1 MDIEITI
8 NGKKVMTKTGL
19 TILEAASQA
28 GIRIPVL
35 CYLRRLR
42 PIGSCRICSVEVKG
56 IKHPLPSC
64 VARVKEGYE
73 ISTDTDKVWEVR
85 KGSLSH
91 LLLDHPL
98 DCPVCDKSGDCL
110 LQDLSFEF
118 GLTVQKNKKLYPDR
132 TQIFKSDFIEYN
144 ATRCVLCSRCI
155 RVCSDMYGNPFL
167 EIKDKGYNGYIGL
180 TQENKTEKGAV
191 PQGSAFVEIKDKDDK
206 NYLDCYYC
214 GNCIEVCPVGAL
226 VSKQS
231 KFKERYWQESP
242 FSSVCN
248 KCSAACRVEYY
259 RYAKDESLV
268 RTAAAF
274 GGYLCRS
281 GFFYDA
287 IGKNLKDDDYYIKNA
302 LVRIK
307 SDFSNS
313 GYTDALN
320 HLADRLKNIIQNNE
334 MDRTAVIVS
343 SSVSTNDG
351 YLISNFVKDV
361 LKPAGFDID
370 KTSFYRK
377 NYLKFKEIFKSE
389 ENFEINAVQN
399 SDFVLYIGSIEDEI
413 PYASYNIMKSHREHG
428 GRLILIDVSDAN
440 AKKRSENFARFEDI
454 ASIKID
460 INKDYDGDLH
470 KYLNELRQNLY
481 DFNFKKTDESVDA
494 ILKNNTISIILGD
507 NFMSLADRDKELLIL
522 KEITGFSRDEQ
533 KIVYVFPLIKPFNYR
548 GLIAAGI
555 NNKAQYLSYEN
566 IISGIETGQIK
577 NLIYIGDYEEPE
589 HNVRGLKLSR
599 YITDLNFVA
608 ALSSKISSITAMADI
623 VLPVQDFLEH
633 KDGYFENF
641 EGKTIHVSNE
651 FNLGEYRYGIA
662 EILDD
667 LSDKLGISFNTGNIS
682 AQFLEMIKANK
693 IIHFNKIKPKSKFYY
708 NDPSKLFY

>member
-1 MDIEITI
+1 MDIEIII
-8 NGKKVMTKTGL
+8 NGKKVMTKTGF
-19 TILEAASQA
+19 TVLEAASQS
-28 GIRIPVL
+28 GVRIPVL
-35 CYLRRLR
+35 CYLRRLK

-56 IKHPLPSC
+56 VKNTLPAC

-73 ISTDTDKVWEVR
+73 ISTNTEKVWDVR
-85 KGSLSH
+85 KAALSH

-132 TQIFKSDFIEYN
+132 TQIFKSDIIEYT

-167 EIKDKGYNGYIGL
+167 QIKSKGYNGYIGL
-180 TQENKTEKGAV
+180 KHEDKTEKGAI
-191 PQGSAFVEIKDKDDK
+191 PEGSAFLEIKNDK

-226 VSKQS
+226 LSKQS

-242 FSSVCN
+242 FSSVCD
-248 KCSAACRVEYY
+248 KCSAACRIEYY
-259 RYAKDESLV
+259 RYSKDESLV

-287 IGKNLKDDDYYIKNA
+287 VGKNLKNDDYYVKSP

-307 SDFSNS
+307 SDFSNCD
-313 GYTDALN
+313 YTAALS

-334 MDRTAVIVS
+334 MNSTAVIVS

-389 ENFEINAVQN
+389 ENFEINAIQN
-399 SDFVLYIGSIEDEI
+399 SDFILYIGSIEDEI
-413 PYASYNIMKSHREHG
+413 PYASYNIMKSHREHSG
-428 GRLILIDVSDAN
+428 KLILIDISDAN
-440 AKKRSENFARFEDI
+440 AKKRSKSFTRFEDI
-454 ASIKID
+454 ASAKID

-481 DFNFKKTDESVDA
+481 DFNFKKTDITVDT

-507 NFMSLADRDKELLIL
+507 NFMSLAQRDKEMLIL

-555 NNKAQYLSYEN
+555 NNKDEYLSYEN
-566 IISGIETGQIK
+566 IISGIENGQIK
-577 NLIYIGDYEEPE
+577 NLIYFGDYEEPE
-589 HNVRGLKLSR
+589 HNFNGLKLSR

-623 VLPVQDFLEH
+623 VLPVHDFLEY

-641 EGKTIHVSNE
+641 EGKTIHINNE
-651 FNLGEYRYGIA
+651 FNLGEYRYSISV
-662 EILDD
+662 ILDAM
-667 LSDKLGISFNTGNIS
+667 SSKLGIYFNAKDISDKFLEIIS
-682 AQFLEMIKANK
+682 ANK
-693 IIHFNKIKPKSKFYY
+693 TNHFNKIKPKSKFYY
-708 NDPSKLFY
+708 NDASKLFY